1 MNYWRLEQP
10 ILKNVVTHV
19 RHSSVFLSKDVNWY
33 CLLAKMGYCLTQTV
47 QSCNQTQI
55 RSAVGEDLETI
66 DKDVA
71 GKISTF
77 WGYSCALGFVYKQM
91 QFGFLATLHKTSI
104 TKSMCSEFLAK
115 DRVRNKK
122 KQSKDWLKSFF
133 FSILGPPGLHLALRS
148 VNPLQSTRQC
158 QSLVSIPHVEKV
170 IIS

>member
-1 MNYWRLEQP
+1 
-10 ILKNVVTHV
+10 
-19 RHSSVFLSKDVNWY
+19 
-33 CLLAKMGYCLTQTV
+33 MGYCLTQTV

-104 TKSMCSEFLAK
+104 TKSMCFEFLAK

-122 KQSKDWLKSFF
+122 
-133 FSILGPPGLHLALRS
+133 
-148 VNPLQSTRQC
+148 N
-158 QSLVSIPHVEKV
+158 KV
-170 IIS
+170 RIG

>member
-33 CLLAKMGYCLTQTV
+33 RLFAKMGYCLTQTV
-47 QSCNQTQI
+47 QSCNHTQI
-55 RSAVGEDLETI
+55 RSPVGEDLETR

-91 QFGFLATLHKTSI
+91 QFSFLATLHKTSI

-122 KQSKDWLKSFF
+122 SKVRIGWNPFF
-133 FSILGPPGLHLALRS
+133 FPSWDHLAFTLHLDQWIHYSLQDS
-148 VNPLQSTRQC
+148 V
-158 QSLVSIPHVEKV
+158 KV
-170 IIS
+170 WCLFLMLKKL

>member
-47 QSCNQTQI
+47 QSCNHTQI
-55 RSAVGEDLETI
+55 RSPAGEDLETI

-104 TKSMCSEFLAK
+104 TKSMCSEFLAI
-115 DRVRNKK
+115 DKK
-122 KQSKDWLKSFF
+122 NQSKDWLKSFF

-158 QSLVSIPHVEKV
+158 QSFVSIPYVEKV

>member
-47 QSCNQTQI
+47 QSCNHTQI
-55 RSAVGEDLETI
+55 RSPVGKDLETI

-91 QFGFLATLHKTSI
+91 QFGFLATLHQTSI

-122 KQSKDWLKSFF
+122 NKVRIGWNSF

-158 QSLVSIPHVEKV
+158 QSLVSIPYVEKV

>member
-47 QSCNQTQI
+47 QSCNHTQI
-55 RSAVGEDLETI
+55 RSPVGEDLETI

-91 QFGFLATLHKTSI
+91 QFGFIATLHKTSI

-133 FSILGPPGLHLALRS
+133 FFPSLDHLAFTLHLD
-148 VNPLQSTRQC
+148 Q
-158 QSLVSIPHVEKV
+158 
-170 IIS
+170 

>member
-10 ILKNVVTHV
+10 ILKNVVTHI

-33 CLLAKMGYCLTQTV
+33 CLLAKTGYCLTQTV

-115 DRVRNKK
+115 DKK

-133 FSILGPPGLHLALRS
+133 FPYWDHLAFTLHL
-148 VNPLQSTRQC
+148 NPLQSTRHC
-158 QSLVSIPHVEKV
+158 QSLVSIPYVEKV

>member
-1 MNYWRLEQP
+1 
-10 ILKNVVTHV
+10 
-19 RHSSVFLSKDVNWY
+19 
-33 CLLAKMGYCLTQTV
+33 MGYCLTQAV
-47 QSCNQTQI
+47 QSCNHTQI

-122 KQSKDWLKSFF
+122 NRVR
-133 FSILGPPGLHLALRS
+133 IG
-148 VNPLQSTRQC
+148 
-158 QSLVSIPHVEKV
+158 
-170 IIS
+170 